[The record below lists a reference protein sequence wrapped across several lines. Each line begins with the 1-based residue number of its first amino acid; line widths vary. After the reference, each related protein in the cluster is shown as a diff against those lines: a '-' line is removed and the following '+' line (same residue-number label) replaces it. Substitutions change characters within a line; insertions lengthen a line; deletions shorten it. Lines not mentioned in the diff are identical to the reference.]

1 MLMVLVPENK
11 LFYVKAKVVLWM
23 DLFHWETVVEQG
35 IVLIFYYIP
44 TMKIV
49 KFNIDTYIFIQFSEI
64 LIFLMNSLQTVLWD
78 IIIVLSK
85 VVLEE

>member
-11 LFYVKAKVVLWM
+11 LFYVKAKAVLWM

-35 IVLIFYYIP
+35 IVLIFYCTS

-49 KFNIDTYIFIQFSEI
+49 KFNIDTYIFIQLSEI
-64 LIFLMNSLQTVLWD
+64 LIFLMSSLQTVLWD

>member
-35 IVLIFYYIP
+35 IVLIFYYIS